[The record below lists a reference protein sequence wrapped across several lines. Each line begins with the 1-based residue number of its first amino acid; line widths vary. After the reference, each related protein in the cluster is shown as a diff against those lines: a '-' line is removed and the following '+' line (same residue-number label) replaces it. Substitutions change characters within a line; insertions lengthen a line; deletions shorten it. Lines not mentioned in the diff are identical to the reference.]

1 MLGAA
6 LDTKTRKG
14 WNRKPGVCLGAR
26 LCSIAIAMALL
37 CATARHSLAQPTDAG
52 RSQSNAQLSFLD
64 ADAGIVIALKLAQ
77 LAAAHRLATEV
88 APKERQ
94 AINLAGLGA
103 IAILGFYPFD
113 AKAWTTS
120 GFDIK
125 APLVM
130 QLAARQTG
138 SSQVRTRAI
147 LKARPGEKAQ
157 RTIERM
163 RLREKARPRLAKEA
177 LSPLFSGI
185 AKTPAEDV
193 LRSQLVAAGVFLV
206 AKPKPLEGL
215 LFAQER
221 DGYIVIDILTPGDSD
236 FAAIMK
242 AVQRR
247 PSTLDVSMRGAE
259 AIAEGPIGIW
269 IRSAELANTIER
281 VDSSEK
287 AQREACGHIANLG
300 RNSSIAALGVRI
312 KIGRKSVSLASKWHL
327 RPEAG
332 LGADLRIGS
341 DPVLA
346 GRKILDAQVHL
357 TSWGALRDRARP
369 KQATSWDALWG
380 NAKACGPSSKVF
392 TSAIAWP
399 EILSLFLSEV
409 SILHPSAKTA
419 IDGLG
424 GVSTEAGVGTKGSV
438 HITTE
443 AWVRGPAAGV
453 AKAWLKTLFG
463 SERTDGSRY
472 RWGHGA
478 IAPYAIDG
486 KAGSIVGA
494 GYRKGSR
501 DMALHGERNVDSQ
514 APAPANDPAIL
525 ASLKARP
532 SKLIPLL
539 PAMPGAELWK
549 AWKHASAVVSK
560 SSGSHVELSIVLRR

>member
-1 MLGAA
+1 MA
-6 LDTKTRKG
+6 
-14 WNRKPGVCLGAR
+14 C
-26 LCSIAIAMALL
+26 LCSVAIAIALL
-37 CATARHSLAQPTDAG
+37 CASARHSLAQPTDAE
-52 RSQSNAQLSFLD
+52 RTQSNAQLSFLD
-64 ADAGIVIALKLAQ
+64 ADAGIVISLKLSQ

-88 APKERQ
+88 VPKERQ

-103 IAILGFYPFD
+103 SAILGFYPFV

-130 QLAARQTG
+130 QLAVSRRG

-147 LKARPGEKAQ
+147 LKARPGDKAQ

-163 RLREKARPRLAKEA
+163 RLREKARPRLLNEA
-177 LSPLFSGI
+177 LSPLFAGI

-206 AKPKPLEGL
+206 AKPKPLDGL
-215 LFAQER
+215 LLAQER

-236 FAAIMK
+236 FAAVLKTI
-242 AVQRR
+242 QRR
-247 PSTLDVSMRGAE
+247 PAALDASMRGAE
-259 AIAEGPIGIW
+259 AIGEGPIGIW
-269 IRSAELANTIER
+269 IRAAQLANTIER
-281 VDSSEK
+281 VDLSAK
-287 AQREACGHIANLG
+287 AQREACGHIADLG
-300 RNSSIAALGVRI
+300 RNSSIDAMGVRI
-312 KIGRKSVSLASKWHL
+312 KIGRKSVSLASSWHL

-332 LGADLRIGS
+332 LEGALRIGS

-357 TSWGALRDRARP
+357 TSWGALRDRERP
-369 KQATSWDALWG
+369 KQAKSWDALWA

-392 TSAIAWP
+392 TTAIAWP
-399 EILSLFLSEV
+399 ELLGLFLSEV
-409 SILHPSAKTA
+409 SVLHPSAKAA

-424 GVSTEAGVGTKGSV
+424 GMSAEAGVGTKGSV

-443 AWVRGPAAGV
+443 AWLRGPAAGV
-453 AKAWLKTLFG
+453 AKAWLRTLFG
-463 SERTDGSRY
+463 SERTDGSTY

-501 DMALHGERNVDSQ
+501 EMALNGERNIDGQ
-514 APAPANDPAIL
+514 ASPQAANAEAIVPTIL
-525 ASLKARP
+525 ASLEARP

-549 AWKHASAVVSK
+549 AWKHASAALHK
-560 SSGSHVELSIVLRR
+560 SAAHIELTIVLRR